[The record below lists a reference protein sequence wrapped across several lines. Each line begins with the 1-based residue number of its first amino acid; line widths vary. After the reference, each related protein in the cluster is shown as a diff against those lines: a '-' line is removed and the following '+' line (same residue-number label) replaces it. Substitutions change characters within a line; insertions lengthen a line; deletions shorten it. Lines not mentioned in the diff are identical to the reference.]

1 MNLTAI
7 QSKVTRGNYVN
18 VKKSVILSAEKEQP
32 AENKVTGQQSEVT
45 RPVHTLQIRS
55 GINCSL
61 RVSRFRMME

>member
-45 RPVHTLQIRS
+45 RPVHTI
-55 GINCSL
+55 
-61 RVSRFRMME
+61 VSD